1 VCVCGGGCGA
11 VGMVGACLHDI
22 IYHRCT
28 YQKAIT
34 SIILVILELRSG
46 CVGACVCVCSHDTIE
61 NIIIHTAHMKL
72 EAINVS
78 FDHVGA
84 LRVEVQVRMCMC
96 LHDII

>member
-1 VCVCGGGCGA
+1 MYISKGYHFNHIGDLGIEVRMCRCV
-11 VGMVGACLHDI
+11 
-22 IYHRCT
+22 
-28 YQKAIT
+28 
-34 SIILVILELRSG
+34 
-46 CVGACVCVCSHDTIE
+46 CVCVCSHDTIE